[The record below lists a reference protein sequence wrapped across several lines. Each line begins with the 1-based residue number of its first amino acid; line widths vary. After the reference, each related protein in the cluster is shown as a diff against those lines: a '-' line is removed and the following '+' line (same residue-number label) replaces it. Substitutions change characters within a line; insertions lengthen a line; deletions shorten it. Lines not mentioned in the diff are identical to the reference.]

1 MMVLVTYDVDY
12 SDNNSAK
19 RLRQIAKICEN
30 VGQRVQKS
38 VFEIIVDPAQFVT
51 LKTNLLK
58 AMDSEKDSVRIYFLG
73 ANWERRIEHY
83 GAIPIFEQEKA
94 IIL

>member
-1 MMVLVTYDVDY
+1 MILVTYDVDY
-12 SDNNSAK
+12 TDNNSAK
-19 RLRQIAKICEN
+19 RLRKIAKICEN

-38 VFEIIVDPAQFVT
+38 VFEIILEPAQFVS
-51 LKTNLLK
+51 LKAQLLK
-58 AMDSEKDSVRIYFLG
+58 VIDNDKDSIRIYLLG

-83 GAIPIFEQEKA
+83 GVTPIYEQEKA

>member
-1 MMVLVTYDVDY
+1 MILVTYDVNMEDT
-12 SDNNSAK
+12 SGAK
-19 RLRQIAKICEN
+19 RLRHIAKACED

-38 VFEIIVDPAQFVT
+38 VFECLVQPDQYVVLKNKLLSIID
-51 LKTNLLK
+51 K
-58 AMDSEKDSVRIYFLG
+58 EKDSIRIYLLG

-83 GAIPIFEQEKA
+83 GVAPSFKQDGA